1 MYAKKQN
8 KTGGWD
14 IFLGP
19 PERARAETVGA
30 DQWVL
35 RWRELQGFPIVNEK
49 KTPASRG
56 YPLSVF
62 NKNSALK
69 HKQKHTKHWVA
80 TARRIERILENTKN
94 NSGI

>member
-1 MYAKKQN
+1 
-8 KTGGWD
+8 
-14 IFLGP
+14 
-19 PERARAETVGA
+19 
-30 DQWVL
+30 VL
-35 RWRELQGFPIVNEK
+35 KWRELQGFPFVNEK
-49 KTPASRG
+49 KTPASLG

-94 NSGI
+94 HSRI